1 MEIYPVVV
9 STLLN
14 FVRMFVRAH
23 GENCKQLEFERK
35 KALKEAENEKMK
47 AGTLSRKE
55 SGRLIQT
62 PIKSAN
68 IKS

>member
-1 MEIYPVVV
+1 
-9 STLLN
+9 
-14 FVRMFVRAH
+14 MFVRAH
-23 GENCKQLEFERK
+23 QENCKQLEFERK

-47 AGTLSRKE
+47 AGALPKKE
-55 SGRLIQT
+55 SERLVQT